1 MLIKI
6 KTLVVAALGWAR
18 NHRTLVASFVHAT
31 ISWVALY
38 IAFLAESGFSP
49 QRVELSDFLWSAA
62 VLIAIR
68 IPVNYGLRL
77 HVSRWRFVGSRDFFR
92 LAVTHLRLVLQNTKH
107 WLTY

>member
-1 MLIKI
+1 MA
-6 KTLVVAALGWAR
+6 VLGWAR
-18 NHRTLVASFVHAT
+18 NHRALVASFVHAT

-38 IAFLAESGFSP
+38 TAFLVESGFSP

-92 LAVTHLRLVLQNTKH
+92 LAVTHTLGSLVFSL
-107 WLTY
+107 WLGFL